1 MAGRL
6 LFSIT
11 ALLASWS
18 VTALPAQ
25 GDVFF
30 LGVPVSNPDARDVV
44 PHRYIVVYNNTFED
58 KAVFAHEDMVT
69 AKIAKRNIAR
79 RSPLTGK
86 FLSTAVHAYKMGKM
100 RAMAGAASILR
111 AEL

>member
-1 MAGRL
+1 MAGRF

-18 VTALPAQ
+18 VSALPAK

-44 PHRYIVVYNNTFED
+44 PHRYIVVYNNTFD
-58 KAVFAHEDMVT
+58 DDAVLAHEGMVT
-69 AKIAKRNIAR
+69 AKIAKRNLGR
-79 RSPLTGK
+79 RSPRTGK
-86 FLSTAVHAYKMGKM
+86 FLSTSVHSYKMGKM
-100 RAMAGAASILR
+100 RAMA
-111 AEL
+111 